1 MERKPMVSV
10 KPSILAAIL
19 IGIEATRHVVAA
31 EAGLV
36 SAYSD
41 ISRAKCAASGRANGD
56 HALVTYRCKML
67 DELILIVAYEGTA
80 VRVSVLRNG
89 EDTGLRLG
97 AGYDVGKKLEWRG
110 RRRGQKFEPAAA
122 ILQLIEKTGHNS
134 YASVVAIL
142 RVEEGKICPAA
153 WLDVQATLRPN
164 AVARQLADDA
174 AEKFHC
180 GIDAARVIGKNT
192 ELVQEAIAR
201 TR

>member
-1 MERKPMVSV
+1 MWLRLKQVSSA
-10 KPSILAAIL
+10 PIPIS
-19 IGIEATRHVVAA
+19 A
-31 EAGLV
+31 EPNV
-36 SAYSD
+36 PQ
-41 ISRAKCAASGRANGD
+41 CGRANGD

-110 RRRGQKFEPAAA
+110 RRRDQKFEPAAA
-122 ILQLIEKTGHNS
+122 ILRLIEKTGHNS
-134 YASVVAIL
+134 YASVLAIL

-153 WLDVQATLRPN
+153 WLDVQATPHPN
-164 AVARQLADDA
+164 AVARQVADDA
-174 AEKFHC
+174 AKKFRC

>member
-1 MERKPMVSV
+1 MLSL

-19 IGIEATRHVVAA
+19 IGMVATRHLAAA

-41 ISRAKCAASGRANGD
+41 ISRAKCAASGKANGAD
-56 HALVTYRCKML
+56 APVTYRCKML
-67 DELILIVAYEGTA
+67 DDLILIAVYEGAA
-80 VRVSVLRNG
+80 VRLSVLRNG

-97 AGYDVGKKLEWRG
+97 AGYDVGKTLEWRG
-110 RRRGQKFEPAAA
+110 RRRDQKFEPGAA
-122 ILQLIEKTGHNS
+122 ILRLIEKTGHNN
-134 YASVVAIL
+134 YASVLAIL

-153 WLDVQATLRPN
+153 WLDVQATPHPN
-164 AVARQLADDA
+164 AVARQIADDA
-174 AEKFHC
+174 AGNFHC